1 MVVAAFASTPVK
13 TVAAQ
18 QLTAAERAAAVAAV
32 WAEARYNFAY
42 WDRVRADWD
51 SGLVANL
58 KLASEPQSDL
68 LFYRRLR
75 RLVALLGDGR
85 AAVMAP
91 PNLRSRIARP
101 PLLVSSVERRPF
113 ILDYAMNDEMRV
125 ARPPRL
131 AEILAVQ
138 GIPAE
143 TWIRDSVLPEVSA
156 ATPADRWQ
164 RAAAWMLQGDKG
176 TTVHLLVRVP
186 GAEPR
191 GLSVT
196 RSLSLNDRW
205 PLDPPAFAT
214 ESLPGGV
221 AVVRIAS
228 LENEEV
234 VREFDR
240 TFPDFTRVE
249 GLVLDLR
256 RATDGK
262 TEYAYQILGRLT
274 DRPFPAVRWR
284 TPQYRAVF
292 RAWNLGDSATTWY
305 GLETGTVA
313 PRADHPPYA
322 GPIAVLASSATT
334 GAAEDLLAAFRASSR
349 GLIIGESTG
358 GSPGDVATFALPK
371 SWGVQFSVTRHEA
384 PDGTGFAGAGVK
396 PHLVVVRTVNDLL
409 AGNEPALEKA
419 REYLKGGLPPP
430 SAPDSP

>member
-1 MVVAAFASTPVK
+1 M
-13 TVAAQ
+13 
-18 QLTAAERAAAVAAV
+18 

-58 KLASEPQSDL
+58 KLAAEPQSDL
-68 LFYRRLR
+68 VFYRRLR

-85 AAVMAP
+85 AAVIAP
-91 PNLRSRIARP
+91 PSLRSRIARP

-113 ILDYAMNDEMRV
+113 ILDYAENDEMRV

-131 AEILAVQ
+131 SEILAVQ
-138 GIPAE
+138 GVAAE
-143 TWIRDSVLPEVSA
+143 TWIRDSVLPEVCA
-156 ATPADRWQ
+156 ATPTDRWQ

-176 TTVHLLVRVP
+176 TTLHLLIRVP
-186 GAEPR
+186 GGEPR

-214 ESLPGGV
+214 EWLPDGI

-228 LENEEV
+228 LGDEEV
-234 VREFDR
+234 VRQFDR
-240 TFPDFTRVE
+240 AFPDFTRVQ

-262 TEYAYQILGRLT
+262 TEYAYQILARLT
-274 DRPFPAVRWR
+274 DRPFSAVRWK

-305 GLETGTVA
+305 GPEAETVA
-313 PRADHPPYA
+313 PRADRPSYG
-322 GPIAVLASSATT
+322 GPIAALVSSATA
-334 GAAEDLLAAFRASSR
+334 GPAEDLLAAFRAAGR
-349 GLIIGESTG
+349 GFIIGEPTG

-384 PDGTGFAGAGVK
+384 PDGTGFAGVGVK
-396 PHLVVVRTVNDLL
+396 PHLVVIRTVNDLL

-430 SAPDSP
+430 

>member
-1 MVVAAFASTPVK
+1 VAALASPPSPA
-13 TVAAQ
+13 VAAQ
-18 QLTAAERAAAVAAV
+18 QLTAAERAAAVASV

-51 SGLVANL
+51 SGLVAHL
-58 KLASEPQSDL
+58 KLAAEPQSDL

-85 AAVMAP
+85 AAVIAP
-91 PNLRSRIARP
+91 PMLRSRIARP

-113 ILDYAMNDEMRV
+113 ILDYAENDEMRV
-125 ARPPRL
+125 ARPQRL

-138 GIPAE
+138 GVPTE
-143 TWIRDSVLPEVSA
+143 QWIRDSVLPEVSA
-156 ATPADRWQ
+156 ATAADRWQ
-164 RAAAWMLQGDKG
+164 RAVAWMLQGDKG

-214 ESLPGGV
+214 ESLPDGV
-221 AVVRIAS
+221 TLVRIAS

-240 TFPDFTRVE
+240 AFPDFTRVQ

-256 RATDGK
+256 RAADGK
-262 TEYAYQILGRLT
+262 TEYAYQILARLT
-274 DRPFPAVRWR
+274 DRPFSAVRWR

-305 GLETGTVA
+305 GPEAGTVA
-313 PRADHPPYA
+313 PRADHPPYG
-322 GPIAVLASSATT
+322 GPIAVLASSATA
-334 GAAEDLLAAFRASSR
+334 GAAEDLLAAFRSASR
-349 GLIIGESTG
+349 GVIIGESSG

-371 SWGVQFSVTRHEA
+371 SWAVQFSVTRHEA
-384 PDGTGFAGAGVK
+384 PDGAAFAGVGVK
-396 PHLVVVRTVNDLL
+396 PHIVVIRTVNDLL
-409 AGNEPALEKA
+409 GGNEPALEKA

-430 SAPDSP
+430 

>member
-1 MVVAAFASTPVK
+1 M
-13 TVAAQ
+13 
-18 QLTAAERAAAVAAV
+18 

-42 WDRVRADWD
+42 WDHVRADWD

-58 KLASEPQSDL
+58 KLAAEPQSDL

-85 AAVMAP
+85 AAVIAP
-91 PNLRSRIARP
+91 PTLRSRIARP

-113 ILDYAMNDEMRV
+113 ILDYAENDEMRV

-131 AEILAVQ
+131 SEILAVQ

-143 TWIRDSVLPEVSA
+143 TWIRDSVLPEVCA

-176 TTVHLLVRVP
+176 TTLHLLIRVP
-186 GAEPR
+186 GGEPR

-214 ESLPGGV
+214 ESLPGGI

-228 LENEEV
+228 LGDQEV
-234 VREFDR
+234 VRQFDR
-240 TFPDFTRVE
+240 AFPDFSRVQ

-262 TEYAYQILGRLT
+262 TEYAYQLLARLT
-274 DRPFPAVRWR
+274 DRPFSAVRWR

-292 RAWNLGDSATTWY
+292 RAWNLSDSATTWY
-305 GLETGTVA
+305 GPEAETVA
-313 PRADHPPYA
+313 PRTERPSYG
-322 GPIAVLASSATT
+322 GPIAALVSSATA
-334 GAAEDLLAAFRASSR
+334 GPAEDLLAAFRAAGR
-349 GLIIGESTG
+349 GLIIGEPTG
-358 GSPGDVATFALPK
+358 GSPGDIATFALPK

-384 PDGTGFAGAGVK
+384 PDGTGFAGVGVK
-396 PHLVVVRTVNDLL
+396 PHLVVIRTVNDLL
-409 AGNEPALEKA
+409 AGNEPALQKA
-419 REYLKGGLPPP
+419 QEYLKGGLPPP
-430 SAPDSP
+430 

>member
-1 MVVAAFASTPVK
+1 VAALASPPGGA
-13 TVAAQ
+13 VAAQ

-58 KLASEPQSDL
+58 KLAAEPQSDL

-85 AAVMAP
+85 AAVIAP
-91 PNLRSRIARP
+91 PTLRSRVARP

-113 ILDYAMNDEMRV
+113 ILDYAANDEMRV
-125 ARPPRL
+125 ARPQRL

-138 GIPAE
+138 GVPAE
-143 TWIRDSVLPEVSA
+143 QWIRDSVLPEVSA
-156 ATPADRWQ
+156 ATAADRWQ

-228 LENEEV
+228 LEDEEV

-240 TFPDFTRVE
+240 AFPDFTRVE

-256 RATDGK
+256 RAADGK
-262 TEYAYQILGRLT
+262 TEYAYQILARLT

-305 GLETGTVA
+305 GPETATVA

-322 GPIAVLASSATT
+322 GPIAVLASSATA
-334 GAAEDLLAAFRASSR
+334 GAAEDLLAAFRAASR
-349 GLIIGESTG
+349 GVIIGEPTG
-358 GSPGDVATFALPK
+358 GSPGEVATFALPK
-371 SWGVQFSVTRHEA
+371 SWAVQFSVTRHEA
-384 PDGTGFAGAGVK
+384 PDGTGFAGVGVK
-396 PHLVVVRTVNDLL
+396 PHLVVIRTVNDLL

-430 SAPDSP
+430 

>member
-1 MVVAAFASTPVK
+1 M
-13 TVAAQ
+13 
-18 QLTAAERAAAVAAV
+18 

-58 KLASEPQSDL
+58 KLAAEPQSDL
-68 LFYRRLR
+68 VFYRRLR

-85 AAVMAP
+85 AAVIAP
-91 PNLRSRIARP
+91 PTLRSRIARP

-113 ILDYAMNDEMRV
+113 ILDYAENDEMRV

-131 AEILAVQ
+131 SEILAVQ
-138 GIPAE
+138 GVPAE
-143 TWIRDSVLPEVSA
+143 TWIRDSVLPEVCA

-176 TTVHLLVRVP
+176 TTLHLLIRVP
-186 GAEPR
+186 GGEPR

-214 ESLPGGV
+214 EWLPDGI

-228 LENEEV
+228 LGDEEV
-234 VREFDR
+234 VRQFDR
-240 TFPDFTRVE
+240 AFPDFTRVQ

-262 TEYAYQILGRLT
+262 TEYAYQILARLT
-274 DRPFPAVRWR
+274 DRPFSAVRWR

-305 GLETGTVA
+305 GPEAETVA
-313 PRADHPPYA
+313 PRADRPSYG
-322 GPIAVLASSATT
+322 GPIAALVSSATA
-334 GAAEDLLAAFRASSR
+334 GPAEDLLAAFRAADR
-349 GLIIGESTG
+349 GLIIGEPTG
-358 GSPGDVATFALPK
+358 GSPGDVATFALSK
-371 SWGVQFSVTRHEA
+371 SWGVQFSVTRHDA
-384 PDGTGFAGAGVK
+384 PDGTGFAGVGVK
-396 PHLVVVRTVNDLL
+396 PHVVVIRTVNDLL
-409 AGNEPALEKA
+409 AGNEPAVEKA

-430 SAPDSP
+430 

>member
-1 MVVAAFASTPVK
+1 M
-13 TVAAQ
+13 
-18 QLTAAERAAAVAAV
+18 

-42 WDRVRADWD
+42 WDHVRADWD

-58 KLASEPQSDL
+58 KLAAEPQSDL

-85 AAVMAP
+85 AAVIAP
-91 PNLRSRIARP
+91 PTLRSRIARP

-113 ILDYAMNDEMRV
+113 ILDYAENDEMRV

-131 AEILAVQ
+131 SEILAVQ

-143 TWIRDSVLPEVSA
+143 TWIRDSVLPEVCA

-176 TTVHLLVRVP
+176 TTLHLLIRVP
-186 GAEPR
+186 GGEPR

-214 ESLPGGV
+214 ESLPGGI

-228 LENEEV
+228 LGDQEV
-234 VREFDR
+234 VRQFDR
-240 TFPDFTRVE
+240 AFPDFSRVQ

-262 TEYAYQILGRLT
+262 TEYAYQLLARLT
-274 DRPFPAVRWR
+274 DRPFSAVRWR

-305 GLETGTVA
+305 GPEAETVA
-313 PRADHPPYA
+313 PRTERPSYG
-322 GPIAVLASSATT
+322 GPIAALVSSATA
-334 GAAEDLLAAFRASSR
+334 GPAEDLVAAFRAAGR
-349 GLIIGESTG
+349 GLIIGEPTG
-358 GSPGDVATFALPK
+358 GSPGDIATFALPK

-384 PDGTGFAGAGVK
+384 PDGTGFAGVGVK
-396 PHLVVVRTVNDLL
+396 PHLVVIRTVNDLL
-409 AGNEPALEKA
+409 AGNEPALQKA
-419 REYLKGGLPPP
+419 QEYLKSGLPPP
-430 SAPDSP
+430 

>member
-1 MVVAAFASTPVK
+1 M
-13 TVAAQ
+13 
-18 QLTAAERAAAVAAV
+18 

-58 KLASEPQSDL
+58 KLAAEPQSDVV
-68 LFYRRLR
+68 FYRRLR

-85 AAVMAP
+85 AAVIAP
-91 PNLRSRIARP
+91 PTLRSRIARP

-113 ILDYAMNDEMRV
+113 ILDYAENDEMRV

-131 AEILAVQ
+131 SEILAVQ
-138 GIPAE
+138 GVPAE
-143 TWIRDSVLPEVSA
+143 TWIRDSVLPEVCA

-176 TTVHLLVRVP
+176 STLHLLIRVP
-186 GAEPR
+186 GGEPR

-214 ESLPGGV
+214 EWLPDGI

-228 LENEEV
+228 LGDEEV
-234 VREFDR
+234 VRQFDR
-240 TFPDFTRVE
+240 AFPDFTRVQ

-262 TEYAYQILGRLT
+262 TEYAYQILARLT
-274 DRPFPAVRWR
+274 DRPFSAVRWR

-305 GLETGTVA
+305 GPEAETVA
-313 PRADHPPYA
+313 PRADRPSYG
-322 GPIAVLASSATT
+322 GPIAALVSSATA
-334 GAAEDLLAAFRASSR
+334 GPAEDLLAAFRAAGR
-349 GLIIGESTG
+349 GFIIGEPTG

-371 SWGVQFSVTRHEA
+371 SWGVQFSVTRHEG
-384 PDGTGFAGAGVK
+384 PDGTGFAGVGVK
-396 PHLVVVRTVNDLL
+396 PHLVVIRTVNDLL

-430 SAPDSP
+430 